1 QNNKKKTGNNKSIS
15 GVFPSSTFK
24 ISSAS
29 NQNNPLGVYQSKK
42 DNYPVIAGKLK
53 SIHKQQFWKFENTE
67 HFESVTQEVLKEE
80 FIRAVQETKR
90 KASIVEVQTPDPYIN
105 TMGGALA
112 TAADAIWESPAFLH
126 GSVAW
131 RMHLNAWR
139 GASVADPL
147 GWHDRAESHFTSYA
161 NSQVIHPPSGPVV
174 PDTLR
179 NFARQKEEI
188 GTAMFSRGYISRRPN
203 NNTIAHHY
211 DMNSVFFNQVLR
223 HYLWTGDEKFIQK
236 MWPAI
241 QRHMAWEKR
250 NFDADGNHLYDAYAC
265 IWASDALQYT
275 GGSVSYSSA
284 YNVNANKIAYKIGK
298 KLQKPLP
305 DIENYNH
312 ESNQIKKALN
322 QELWIKSKGIFAE
335 YKDFLGNQL
344 THNHPGIWSIY
355 HPIDE

>member
-1 QNNKKKTGNNKSIS
+1 MLKLESKKIPEKVDLFWVFGGASGKKFHRDGDIGADPESVFYLQPEYCLNNQYQTKNHSFKLNYGAQNNKKKTGNNKSIS

-67 HFESVTQEVLKEE
+67 HFESVTQEALKEE
-80 FIRAVQETKR
+80 FIMAVQETKR

-112 TAADAIWESPAFLH
+112 TAADAIWERPAFLH

-188 GTAMFSRGYISRRPN
+188 GTAMFSRGYISR
-203 NNTIAHHY
+203 
-211 DMNSVFFNQVLR
+211 
-223 HYLWTGDEKFIQK
+223 
-236 MWPAI
+236 
-241 QRHMAWEKR
+241 
-250 NFDADGNHLYDAYAC
+250 
-265 IWASDALQYT
+265 
-275 GGSVSYSSA
+275 
-284 YNVNANKIAYKIGK
+284 
-298 KLQKPLP
+298 
-305 DIENYNH
+305 
-312 ESNQIKKALN
+312 
-322 QELWIKSKGIFAE
+322 
-335 YKDFLGNQL
+335 
-344 THNHPGIWSIY
+344 
-355 HPIDE
+355 